1 MPKVDLLLWCIDALA
16 SRYGWTRHYILEEL
30 YWEELWDHT
39 KLAANYTAEE
49 KNAECR
55 FQFMI
60 HADKKQAGKWKDFP
74 IPFPE
79 KIPTKSG
86 VNQLPPHLQK
96 VVYREK

>member
-1 MPKVDLLLWCIDALA
+1 LPKVDFLLWCIDTLA

-30 YWEELWDHT
+30 YWEELWEHT

-49 KNAECR
+49 KNAEYR

-60 HADKKQAGKWKDFP
+60 HADKKQARKWKDFP
-74 IPFPE
+74 IPFPK

-86 VNQLPPHLQK
+86 VAQLPPHLQK